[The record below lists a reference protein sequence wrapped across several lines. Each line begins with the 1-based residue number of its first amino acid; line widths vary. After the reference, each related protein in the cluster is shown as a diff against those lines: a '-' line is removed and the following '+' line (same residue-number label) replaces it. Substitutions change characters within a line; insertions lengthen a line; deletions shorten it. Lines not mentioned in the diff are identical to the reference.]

1 MTVIRTADEKV
12 NAPPGTLP
20 GDREAFALTL
30 ERHMGKM
37 VEELDYFINLH
48 EQWGQTLQKTY
59 LYRARKA
66 LTDGLDWFEWE
77 RRKKHG

>member
-1 MTVIRTADEKV
+1 MSTLTEDEKV
-12 NAPPGTLP
+12 APLPGTLP
-20 GDREAFALTL
+20 GDREAFGLTL
-30 ERHMGKM
+30 ERHMRAM
-37 VEELDYFINLH
+37 VEELDYFIDLH
-48 EQWGQTLQKTY
+48 QQWGQTLQKSY